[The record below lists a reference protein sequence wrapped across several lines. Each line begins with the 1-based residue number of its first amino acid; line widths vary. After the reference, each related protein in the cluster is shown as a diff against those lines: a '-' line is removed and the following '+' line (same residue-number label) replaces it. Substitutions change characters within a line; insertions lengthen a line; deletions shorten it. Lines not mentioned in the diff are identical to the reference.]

1 MTPSDLCPSPA
12 GAHPSGLIGEAP
24 IGRPGNLFPLLAA
37 IAVGRQP
44 NDLKVFGN
52 DYPTPCVAPTPSL
65 SSAAPS

>member
-1 MTPSDLCPSPA
+1 MDTDEHSYSPG

-52 DYPTPCVAPTPSL
+52 DYPTPYVPYPL
-65 SSAAPS
+65 SSPRTYL